1 MSYVDQGMTGSKLT
15 SLIIAI
21 GIVAG
26 IGLAMV
32 IGLTIDAV
40 KKEIERVTTIDIEEE
55 PPPPE
60 EEPPP
65 PPEPQEVTP
74 PPPVA
79 PPPPINIAPA
89 PPPIQT
95 TPTIPPPAPPALVIP
110 PPAPPAPP
118 APSLA
123 RGASPK
129 GQSRWARRISEN
141 YPSRALRTETEGNVR
156 VTVSVGPNGRVSGC
170 RVSQSSGSS
179 ILDEAACKGMSRY
192 ARFDPALDA
201 SGNPTTGSYSTIITY
216 RLN

>member
-1 MSYVDQGMTGSKLT
+1 MTGSKLT
-15 SLIIAI
+15 SLLISL

-32 IGLTIDAV
+32 IGLAVDAV
-40 KKEIERVTTIDIEEE
+40 KKEIERVTTVNIEEE

-65 PPEPQEVTP
+65 PPEPTEVVP

-89 PPPIQT
+89 PPPIAT

-118 APSLA
+118 PPPSLA
-123 RGASPK
+123 RGASAK
-129 GQSRWARRISEN
+129 NQSRWARRISEN
-141 YPSRALRTETEGNVR
+141 YPSRALREEVEGNVG
-156 VTVSVGPNGRVSGC
+156 VTVSIGANGRVSGC
-170 RVSQSSGSS
+170 RVVRSSGSKV
-179 ILDEAACKGMSRY
+179 LDDAACKGMRRY
-192 ARFDPALDA
+192 ARFNPALA
-201 SGNPTTGSYSTIITY
+201 AAGNPTTGSYATTITY

>member
-65 PPEPQEVTP
+65 PPEPQ
-74 PPPVA
+74 
-79 PPPPINIAPA
+79 
-89 PPPIQT
+89 
-95 TPTIPPPAPPALVIP
+95 
-110 PPAPPAPP
+110 
-118 APSLA
+118 
-123 RGASPK
+123 
-129 GQSRWARRISEN
+129 
-141 YPSRALRTETEGNVR
+141 
-156 VTVSVGPNGRVSGC
+156 
-170 RVSQSSGSS
+170 
-179 ILDEAACKGMSRY
+179 
-192 ARFDPALDA
+192 
-201 SGNPTTGSYSTIITY
+201 
-216 RLN
+216 